1 MPRIPAPLK
10 LMQEDWPTFKARMNY
25 RMKPCLKQNKEMT
38 KMEKCNYDKILIL
51 QYIKFI
57 WLLYIAF

>member
-25 RMKPCLKQNKEMT
+25 RMKPCLKTKKSEREKER
-38 KMEKCNYDKILIL
+38 KREKERERALPT
-51 QYIKFI
+51 Q
-57 WLLYIAF
+57 